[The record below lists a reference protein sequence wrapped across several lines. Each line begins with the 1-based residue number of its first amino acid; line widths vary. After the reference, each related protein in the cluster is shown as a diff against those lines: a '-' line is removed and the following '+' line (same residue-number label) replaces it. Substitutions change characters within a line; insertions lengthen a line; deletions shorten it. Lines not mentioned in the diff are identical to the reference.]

1 MKRKTIIVAIVTL
14 ILAIAGAF
22 FGVTYTE
29 EDVEKISEGVE
40 TVVNIVVDN
49 QSTVEIPEAYI
60 EDEENLEEQE
70 VESEAFELQG
80 EIAYNG
86 TSKLPTVKVGEYA
99 GLTYYSQIDTRWK
112 NVLYSAIKSS
122 KQTIGT
128 SGCGPTCGAM
138 IVSSIKGNI
147 TPKTMADLYVKYGY
161 RSTSSGTYWSAFR
174 FTADVFDIDYKEVN
188 KLDEAV
194 KLLKKDYMLIVACGN
209 GLFTTGGHFIV
220 IYDIEGDNLKIY
232 DPYLYSGKFNTST
245 RRGKVTV
252 KGNTVYCSK
261 ENFEEYSNY
270 SIFFAFKND
279 NKVAVTGTTTK
290 TEVKTSVYTRYVK
303 VKKSLNVRS
312 GAGTKYKIV
321 GTKKNGSKVTVYEE
335 KGNWSRIGTNQ
346 WVYSD
351 YLTDSNVTIKNTVG
365 QYKKFKKTYTYIYSK
380 SNLSGTKYT
389 YLEGTKIKIVKN
401 VSSKADK
408 IYVPATG
415 RYGYVSTS
423 VYK

>member
-1 MKRKTIIVAIVTL
+1 MKRKTIIMAIVTVV
-14 ILAIAGAF
+14 LAIAGAF

-29 EDVEKISEGVE
+29 EDIKEISEGLE
-40 TVVNIVVDN
+40 TVVSIIEDN

-86 TSKLPTVKVGEYA
+86 TSELPKVKLGDYA
-99 GLTYYSQIDTRWK
+99 GLTYYSQIDSRWK
-112 NVLYSAIKSS
+112 NVMYSSINSS
-122 KQTIGT
+122 SQTIGT
-128 SGCGPTCGAM
+128 SGCAPTCGAM

-161 RSTSSGTYWSAFR
+161 RSANNGTYWSAFR
-174 FTADVFDIDYKEVN
+174 FTADVFDIGYKEVY
-188 KLDEAV
+188 KLDEAI
-194 KLLKKDYMLIVACGN
+194 KLLNENYMLVVACGN

-220 IYDIEGDNLKIY
+220 IYGIDGDNIKIY

-252 KGNTVYCSK
+252 EGNTVYCSK
-261 ENFEEYSNY
+261 ENFKEYANY

-279 NKVAVTGTTTK
+279 NKTVESSTTK
-290 TEVKTSVYTRYVK
+290 TEVKTSAYTRYVK
-303 VKKSLNVRS
+303 VKTSLNVRS
-312 GAGTKYKIV
+312 GAGMKYKIV

-335 KGNWSRIGTNQ
+335 KGNWSRIGTNK
-346 WVYSD
+346 WVYST
-351 YLTDSNVTIKNTVG
+351 YLTDSNITNTVG
-365 QYKKFKKTYTYIYSK
+365 QYKRLKKTYTYIYSK

-389 YLEGTKIKIVKN
+389 YLANTKVKIVKN
-401 VSSKADK
+401 ISTKIDK

-423 VYK
+423 AYK